1 MKAIVCT
8 KYGPP
13 DVLELRDVEKPTPKD
28 NEVLVRVHAASVAMG
43 DCELRGLKLPF
54 GWKLLLRIGLGIR
67 APRRKIL
74 GQGLA
79 GEIESTG
86 RDVTRFKKGDKSFR
100 VMPEKARRFRER
112 ESASNGRRHR
122 TPNRTR
128 PWPAEGACFSPEP
141 PGGAEIARLR
151 HSGADVS
158 MFSYYE
164 PELFA

>member
-1 MKAIVCT
+1 MKAIVCRRC
-8 KYGPP
+8 GPP
-13 DVLELRDVEKPTPKD
+13 DALELGEVRKPTPKD
-28 NEVLVRVHAASVAMG
+28 DEVLVRVHATSVAMG

-100 VMPEKARRFRER
+100 VMPEKARPA
-112 ESASNGRRHR
+112 ASNAESSATMACRRGLFLSG
-122 TPNRTR
+122 TPR
-128 PWPAEGACFSPEP
+128 
-141 PGGAEIARLR
+141 
-151 HSGADVS
+151 SGLKSRDYVS
-158 MFSYYE
+158 
-164 PELFA
+164 